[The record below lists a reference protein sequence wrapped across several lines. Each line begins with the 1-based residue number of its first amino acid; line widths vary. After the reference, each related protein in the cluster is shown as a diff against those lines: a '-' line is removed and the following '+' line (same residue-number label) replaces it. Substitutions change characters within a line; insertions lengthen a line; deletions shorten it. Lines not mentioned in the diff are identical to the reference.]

1 MDLNRRNL
9 LLALLSL
16 GAFSIAAPVW
26 ARDDRDDDDD
36 DRDDDRDDDDD
47 DDDDRDDDDDD
58 RDDDDDD
65 RDDDDDDRRSRRRFF

>member
-16 GAFSIAAPVW
+16 GAFSIVAPAW
-26 ARDDRDDDDD
+26 AR
-36 DRDDDRDDDDD
+36 
-47 DDDDRDDDDDD
+47 
-58 RDDDDDD
+58 DD

>member
-16 GAFSIAAPVW
+16 GAFGISAPVW
-26 ARDDRDDDDD
+26 A
-36 DRDDDRDDDDD
+36 
-47 DDDDRDDDDDD
+47 RDDDDDD

-65 RDDDDDDRRSRRRFF
+65 RDDRRSRRRFF